1 MVLATIP
8 GGRTAAAAAEINGV
22 AHAAQE
28 GEGRRGRLGP
38 NRGLLGCVDSMDA
51 GMDVSMAEW
60 MGRGMGHVHTSG
72 GGVRGGEGGGVRKGF
87 MAGCTDGGSID
98 RLIDQSISMDGIDG
112 RVGPCPPTPPGHPA
126 PLLCGVCAGSPT

>member
-1 MVLATIP
+1 MVLATP
-8 GGRTAAAAAEINGV
+8 GGRTAAAEINGV

-28 GEGRRGRLGP
+28 GEGRRRRLGP
-38 NRGLLGCVDSMDA
+38 NCGLLGCVNRMDA

-87 MAGCTDGGSID
+87 MAGWADGASID
-98 RLIDQSISMDGIDG
+98 RSIDQPVSMDGWMDG
-112 RVGPCPPTPPGHPA
+112 RVGACPPTPRGHPGPFA
-126 PLLCGVCAGSPT
+126 VCVLCAGRPAT